1 MKTKIALLA
10 AVIAFSYANA
20 QENPYTDI
28 HMRNYSKKIDS
39 IIVSEKAKM
48 NNELDDLEKTF
59 KENKLSAEEKQK
71 QKTEVAKKYEQI
83 INGKVDDEKV
93 NLENATRELV
103 KSSVMGKGKVFDQIG
118 FAQNNAIL
126 SFRDTKRTK
135 KELLKADDLNISF
148 AFPNLTKSAGSLNL
162 ANKSSEA
169 KFGKSTSTVF
179 EYRATR
185 QFGALT
191 SPVFYRIGLGL
202 RSDTYGLDNSK
213 VFVQQDR
220 QIYLTDFTQGN
231 LKKSRI
237 SNYYVTVPIDFVFVL
252 NPKYTTENDVK
263 MLDNSKGNFRVS
275 AGVYGG
281 VRYLSQNQI
290 IYKNFEDHRTSYR
303 ENINVYVNN
312 FLFGGKISLGYGAL
326 NVFVKKD
333 FTPIFNDNAKIN
345 NKYGIQIGVELL
357 YINF

>member
-48 NNELDDLEKTF
+48 NTELDNLDKTF

-71 QKTEVAKKYEQI
+71 QRNEVATKYEQI
-83 INGKVDDEKV
+83 INEKVDNEKG
-93 NLENATRELV
+93 NLENATKEMV

-126 SFRDTKRTK
+126 SFKDQKKTK
-135 KELLKADDLNISF
+135 KELLKENDLNISF
-148 AFPNLTKSAGSLNL
+148 AFANLTNSAGSLNL
-162 ANKSSEA
+162 ANRSEI
-169 KFGKSTSTVF
+169 KFGKSSSYVI

-185 QFGALT
+185 QFGSLT

-202 RSDTYGLDNSK
+202 RTDTYGLDNSK

-220 QIYLTDFTQGN
+220 QIYLSDFTQGN

-252 NPKYTTENDVK
+252 NPKYTTENDVR

-303 ENINVYVNN
+303 ENIDGSVNN
-312 FLFGGKISLGYGAL
+312 FLLGGKLSLGYGAL
-326 NVFVKKD
+326 NIFIKKD
-333 FTPIFNDNAKIN
+333 FTSIFNENAKIN
-345 NKYGIQIGVELL
+345 NKYGIQIGLELL